1 MIVECE
7 KCHTKF
13 NLDENLIKETGS
25 KFRCSI
31 CKHVFIL
38 FPPKTEPEIEEVS
51 MGELEEPGA
60 VPSEEMRKK
69 EEMPVDFDKT
79 LVGEKLD
86 LEEPGAVPSEEMR
99 KKEEMLADFDK
110 TLAEEFEEEVGQEE
124 EITIQDEEGA
134 VQEEEEIEPI
144 SFEDLS
150 HLDSGIIR
158 RMEEESVD
166 VDVDTA
172 LDRATRVEEEIT
184 AQREVEM
191 YEEVK
196 EAEEPVKP
204 RPVIKKRRRAGPW
217 LTVLL
222 IILLLAAAGG
232 ALIVFKPG
240 LLPESF
246 PLFKK
251 PLSKEQ
257 AFDMGNRRL
266 SFKDSNGSFVDSDK
280 AGKLFVVKGFVANR
294 YPDKRSFIRIRSNLL
309 DSKGTVVK
317 SKTVYAGNPISDKE
331 LLSLSIEEID
341 KRLRDKFGKNKMN
354 INLLPNS
361 FIPFMIIFGNL
372 PEDLSEF
379 TVEAV
384 SSSPAGK

>member
-13 NLDENLIKETGS
+13 NLDENLIKKTGS

-51 MGELEEPGA
+51 MGKLEEPGA
-60 VPSEEMRKK
+60 VPSEEMPKK
-69 EEMPVDFDKT
+69 EEMLVDFDKT
-79 LVGEKLD
+79 LVGEKLEF
-86 LEEPGAVPSEEMR
+86 EEPGAVPS
-99 KKEEMLADFDK
+99 EEMLADFDK
-110 TLAEEFEEEVGQEE
+110 TLAEGFEEEAGQEG
-124 EITIQDEEGA
+124 EIIIQDEEGA

-166 VDVDTA
+166 VDVDRA
-172 LDRATRVEEEIT
+172 MDRATMVEEEIT

-331 LLSLSIEEID
+331 LLSLPIEEID
-341 KRLRDKFGKNKMN
+341 KRVRDKFGKNKMN
-354 INLLPNS
+354 INVLPNS
-361 FIPFMIIFGNL
+361 FIPFMVIFGNL